1 MKKSVCIIDDDEIYQ
16 KIASR
21 MIERAEVFSEALY
34 FTHASEA
41 LVFLASEN
49 QLPDL
54 ILLDINMPL
63 MDGWQFL
70 DEVEKSNPCVLDKS
84 QVYIVSSSI
93 AGSDR
98 EKAKL
103 FPKLKGFITKP
114 ISVSILKELAE
125 N

>member
-21 MIERAEVFSEALY
+21 MIDRAAVFSEAIY
-34 FTHASEA
+34 FTHASDA
-41 LVFLASEN
+41 LEFLEDESK
-49 QLPDL
+49 LPDV

-70 DEVEKSNPCVLDKS
+70 DEIERNNPCVLDNS
-84 QVYIVSSSI
+84 RVYIVSSSI

-103 FPKLKGFITKP
+103 YPKLKGFISKP
-114 ISVSILKELAE
+114 ISVSILQELVEA
-125 N
+125 